1 MRPRGGSLCDRGA
14 AAALLGALLVSRIG
28 LAGLSRTEIPEDERR
43 DFHVY
48 LDEFQNF
55 TTLSLANMLSEL
67 RKYRVNLVLAHQ
79 YLSQLDEDV
88 RDAILGNAAT
98 IISFRLGVTDAEI
111 LAKEFYPEFSVE
123 DLINLPNY
131 NIYLKLMIEGRVS
144 KPFSAET
151 LELNFASS

>member
-1 MRPRGGSLCDRGA
+1 MRSA
-14 AAALLGALLVSRIG
+14 WMVS
-28 LAGLSRTEIPEDERR
+28 ASVST
-43 DFHVY
+43 
-48 LDEFQNF
+48 
-55 TTLSLANMLSEL
+55 
-67 RKYRVNLVLAHQ
+67 
-79 YLSQLDEDV
+79 QLDEDV
-88 RDAILGNAAT
+88 RDAILGNKGT

-151 LELNFASS
+151 ISEVRSNCP